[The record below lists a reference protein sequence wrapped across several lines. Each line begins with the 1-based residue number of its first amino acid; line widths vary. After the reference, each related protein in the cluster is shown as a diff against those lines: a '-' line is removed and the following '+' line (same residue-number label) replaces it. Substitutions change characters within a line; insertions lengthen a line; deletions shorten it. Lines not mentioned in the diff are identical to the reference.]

1 MQNLDNKFLLKYLQ
15 IYFSLV
21 AKYIKKKIKEKKSIV
36 LSISHKFYKI
46 ADIQLFV

>member
-21 AKYIKKKIKEKKSIV
+21 AKYIKKKRKKLIV